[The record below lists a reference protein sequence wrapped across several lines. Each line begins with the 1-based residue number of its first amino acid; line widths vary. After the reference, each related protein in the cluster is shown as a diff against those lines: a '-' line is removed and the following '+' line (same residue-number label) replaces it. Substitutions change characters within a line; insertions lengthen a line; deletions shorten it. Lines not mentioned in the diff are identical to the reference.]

1 MVIKPVRGSSEIRVQ
16 ILSLFKLVNFQVLV
30 FD

>member
-1 MVIKPVRGSSEIRVQ
+1 MVIEPVRRSSEICVQ

>member
-1 MVIKPVRGSSEIRVQ
+1 MVIEPVRRPSEIRVQ